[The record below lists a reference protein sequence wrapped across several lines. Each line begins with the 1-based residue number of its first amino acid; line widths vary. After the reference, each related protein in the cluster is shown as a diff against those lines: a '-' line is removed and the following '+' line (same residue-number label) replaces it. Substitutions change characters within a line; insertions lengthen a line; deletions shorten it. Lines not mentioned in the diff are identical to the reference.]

1 MKKTFAM
8 SVTLA
13 VFMSGAT
20 GWALAQQE
28 IVHSLRGAEVSA
40 ADQAPEAKT
49 YQGKRPGAQKIVA
62 RTFTGQP
69 PVIPHAVE
77 NFDDINLEENQC
89 LSCHG
94 PENFKKKQAPEIGIS
109 HLSNPRTGEAMKE
122 VSGSRH
128 NCTTCHVPQVDAP
141 PLVEN
146 AFKGEL
152 PPLVGKTPVK
162 SGQKQK

>member
-8 SVTLA
+8 SMTLA
-13 VFMSGAT
+13 VFMSAAA
-20 GWALAQQE
+20 GWAQAQPAAP
-28 IVHSLRGAEVSA
+28 VHSLRSGEVSA
-40 ADQAPEAKT
+40 EDQVFEAKA
-49 YQGKRPGAQKIVA
+49 YQGKRPGAQKVIA

-69 PVIPHAVE
+69 PLIPHAVD

-94 PENFKKKQAPEIGIS
+94 PENFKKKQAPKIGVS
-109 HLSNPRTGEAMKE
+109 HFNNPRSGEVMKA
-122 VSGSRH
+122 VSNARH

-146 AFKGEL
+146 AFKGVVAKASL
-152 PPLVGKTPVK
+152 KAASK
-162 SGQKQK
+162 AK